1 MPDNN
6 HTEEKRKN
14 EIWIISDSSYVNLD
28 LSNICKEH
36 DSGPVT
42 EYRISELTQYLLN
55 PNPIS
60 LKEKVIGY
68 KVHYHKSGTVKN
80 PLPIKKNK
88 DTSQNDKSPFIEE
101 ILSTSKITAPT
112 FEDDG
117 LNAHFSK
124 IIDMLRPY
132 NPAHKKLASLD
143 REKVEDI
150 TALCEEVS
158 GNRYTLNLQ
167 GSLSE
172 KINFVGNSLS
182 KKTKVVF
189 NKAYLLSG
197 LFEMRG
203 FEISSFNAENYF
215 RLIKFM
221 QNNEPRYCVLN
232 KDYKFKYWIEDK
244 TLVNYMHLFE
254 QSIQTDPRLREAL
267 LLCVEGK
274 AKPLKLFF
282 SRQLE
287 QKYSEK
293 RLPETYREMLNTFDI
308 SLDEKN
314 IIADT
319 LNSSQSIVFF
329 NYIPKD
335 SDGRNRLFTNI
346 SVMHD
351 FEAIEPIKSQ
361 LPELYSKISQKM
373 SVSDAGKLY
382 LLDSMREY
390 QNV

>member
-14 EIWIISDSSYVNLD
+14 EIWIISDGGYLNLD

-42 EYRISELTQYLLN
+42 EYKISELTQYLLN
-55 PNPIS
+55 PNSIS
-60 LKEKVIGY
+60 LQEKVIGC
-68 KVHYHKSGTVKN
+68 KVHYRKPGSAKK
-80 PLPIKKNK
+80 PPSRKKNK
-88 DTSQNDKSPFIEE
+88 DSSQDKKDPLIEE
-101 ILSTSKITAPT
+101 ILSTSKVYAPT

-117 LNAHFSK
+117 LNSHFLK

-132 NPAHKKLASLD
+132 NPAHKKLAALD

-167 GSLSE
+167 GSLNE
-172 KINFVGNSLS
+172 KINFVGNSLC

-203 FEISSFNAENYF
+203 FEFNSFNADNYF

-221 QNNEPRYCVLN
+221 QNNEPKYCVLN
-232 KDYKFKYWIEDK
+232 QDYKFKYWIEDK
-244 TLVNYMHLFE
+244 MLVNYMHLFE
-254 QSIQTDPRLREAL
+254 QSVQSDPKLREAL
-267 LLCVEGK
+267 LLCVKGE

-293 RLPETYREMLNTFDI
+293 RLPETYREMLDTLDI

-314 IIADT
+314 IIANT

-329 NYIPKD
+329 NYIPD
-335 SDGRNRLFTNI
+335 DPEGRNRLFTNI
-346 SVMHD
+346 SVLHD
-351 FEAIEPIKSQ
+351 FNAIEPIKSQ
-361 LPELYSKISQKM
+361 LPELYSKISQKT

-382 LLDSMREY
+382 LLDSIREY

>member
-1 MPDNN
+1 MPDK
-6 HTEEKRKN
+6 TTAEEKTKK

-36 DSGPVT
+36 DSGPVM
-42 EYRISELTQYLLN
+42 EYMISELTEYLLN

-60 LKEKVIGY
+60 LKEKVIGC
-68 KVHYHKSGTVKN
+68 KIHYRKPQSGKTGFFRKKKKDSSADKEDPTV
-80 PLPIKKNK
+80 
-88 DTSQNDKSPFIEE
+88 EE
-101 ILSTSKITAPT
+101 ILSTSKVTIPA
-112 FEDDG
+112 FKDEG
-117 LNAHFSK
+117 LNNHFSK

-132 NPAHKKLASLD
+132 NPAHKKLAGLD
-143 REKVEDI
+143 RDKVSDI

-167 GSLSE
+167 GSIND
-172 KINFVGNSLS
+172 KINFIGNSLS
-182 KKTKVVF
+182 KNTKVVF

-203 FEISSFNAENYF
+203 FNFSSFNAENSY
-215 RLIKFM
+215 RLVKFTEK
-221 QNNEPRYCVLN
+221 NKPKYCVLSQ
-232 KDYKFKYWIEDK
+232 DYKFKYWVEDPL
-244 TLVNYMHLFE
+244 LVNYMHLFE
-254 QSIQTDPRLREAL
+254 QSVQTDPRLREAL
-267 LLCVEGK
+267 LLCVKGE

-293 RLPETYREMLNTFDI
+293 RLPETYREMLDTLDI

-314 IIADT
+314 IIANT

-329 NYIPKD
+329 NYIPD
-335 SDGRNRLFTNI
+335 DPEGRNRLFTNI

-351 FEAIEPIKSQ
+351 FNAIEPIKSQ
-361 LPELYSKISQKM
+361 LPELYSKISRKT

-382 LLDSMREY
+382 LLDSIREY

>member
-1 MPDNN
+1 
-6 HTEEKRKN
+6 
-14 EIWIISDSSYVNLD
+14 
-28 LSNICKEH
+28 
-36 DSGPVT
+36 VT
-42 EYRISELTQYLLN
+42 EYKISEFTQYLLN
-55 PNPIS
+55 PNSIS
-60 LKEKVIGY
+60 LKEKVIGC
-68 KVHYHKSGTVKN
+68 KVHYHKSGSVKK
-80 PLPIKKNK
+80 PLLRKKKEDSSQDKKN
-88 DTSQNDKSPFIEE
+88 PFIEE
-101 ILSTSKITAPT
+101 ILSTSKVCAPA

-117 LNAHFSK
+117 LNSHFSK

-132 NPAHKKLASLD
+132 NPAHKKLAALD

-167 GSLSE
+167 GSLNE

-203 FEISSFNAENYF
+203 FEFNSFNAENYF

-232 KDYKFKYWIEDK
+232 QDYKFKYWIEDK
-244 TLVNYMHLFE
+244 TLINYMHLFE
-254 QSIQTDPRLREAL
+254 QSIQTDSRLREAL
-267 LLCVEGK
+267 LLCVKGE

-293 RLPETYREMLNTFDI
+293 RLPETYRKMLDTFDI

-314 IIADT
+314 IIANT

-329 NYIPKD
+329 NYIPDD
-335 SDGRNRLFTNI
+335 SAGRKRLFTNI

-351 FEAIEPIKSQ
+351 FDAIEPIKSQ
-361 LPELYSKISQKM
+361 LPELYSKISQKT
-373 SVSDAGKLY
+373 SVSDVGKLY
-382 LLDSMREY
+382 LLDSIREY